1 MNASRLVKLHSLE
14 AALPDGWQE
23 VSLSDLGAELRPGF
37 ASGRH
42 NSEGRGLLHVRPMN
56 ISPLGEI
63 DLKVSRY
70 LDDVRHDVRLEAGD
84 IVFNNTNS
92 LQWVGKTAAWTAGP
106 AGYSNHMTR
115 VRLPGTLEPAFIAKQ
130 LHMLCLRG
138 YFQTHARQHVNQ
150 ASVSLSFLR
159 DRVPLRMAPP
169 ATQARILKRLATLEL
184 RRQRVWAALR
194 TVLAHQEPLRAA
206 VLEHAFSEVDDSTAL
221 PLGDLT
227 DGRIHYGIVQPG
239 EEVPDGVPVVR
250 SGDLR
255 SKEQPQ
261 LTTLKRV
268 DRGIE
273 EKHSKTRLRGGEL
286 LLSVRGTVG
295 PLALVSEQLA
305 GANVTRGIAVIR
317 PGQRIR
323 SAYVAMYLTSP
334 AGQAAI
340 LAKVRGVAQQSIS
353 LGDLSAIPVPVPPL
367 DEQDAIAASL
377 RTQLDRLDSAA
388 GGIEAALVR
397 VESMH
402 RVLLERAFNG
412 ELVEAGDDTAAET
425 AAEII
430 ER

>member
-1 MNASRLVKLHSLE
+1 
-14 AALPDGWQE
+14 
-23 VSLSDLGAELRPGF
+23 
-37 ASGRH
+37 
-42 NSEGRGLLHVRPMN
+42 
-56 ISPLGEI
+56 
-63 DLKVSRY
+63 
-70 LDDVRHDVRLEAGD
+70 
-84 IVFNNTNS
+84 
-92 LQWVGKTAAWTAGP
+92 
-106 AGYSNHMTR
+106 
-115 VRLPGTLEPAFIAKQ
+115 
-130 LHMLCLRG
+130 MLCLRG

-261 LTTLKRV
+261 SHNTQA
-268 DRGIE
+268 RGSRHRGE
-273 EKHSKTRLRGGEL
+273 AFQNALRGGSL
-286 LLSVRGTVG
+286 CTVRGTVG

-340 LAKVRGVAQQSIS
+340 LAKVRGVAQQSNS
-353 LGDLSAIPVPVPPL
+353 LGDLSAIPVRPP
-367 DEQDAIAASL
+367 
-377 RTQLDRLDSAA
+377 T
-388 GGIEAALVR
+388 
-397 VESMH
+397 
-402 RVLLERAFNG
+402 
-412 ELVEAGDDTAAET
+412 
-425 AAEII
+425 
-430 ER
+430 